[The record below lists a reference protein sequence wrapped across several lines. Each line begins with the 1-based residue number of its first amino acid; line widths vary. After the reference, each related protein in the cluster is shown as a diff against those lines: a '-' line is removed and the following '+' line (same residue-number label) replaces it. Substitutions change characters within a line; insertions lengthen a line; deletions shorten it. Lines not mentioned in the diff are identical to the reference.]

1 VDVRPVGWQ
10 PPRSAPGRDGRR
22 CHRTRRGR
30 PQRAA
35 SYVLCFRRAEPGRH
49 RDAASA
55 RPSSPRP
62 VAVGVV
68 HPTAGPVRTR
78 SPGARDAAVAE
89 EVTLLPRGS
98 SHALSSPVPGSEGPT
113 LTIDARLVWSTSVQV
128 VPRWSRRE
136 RARADDPPSDGGS
149 FPRNYRPTERRV
161 RRCSFSLRDRYQ
173 SVDRSRHDN
182 LRGVIGI
189 RDAGVGC
196 GFRRADP
203 FGTGI
208 VFCL

>member
-1 VDVRPVGWQ
+1 M
-10 PPRSAPGRDGRR
+10 PPDATRSATASGIVCTVFSTSRARPASRR
-22 CHRTRRGR
+22 RVRT
-30 PQRAA
+30 
-35 SYVLCFRRAEPGRH
+35 AEL
-49 RDAASA
+49 ASA
-55 RPSSPRP
+55 RR
-62 VAVGVV
+62 G
-68 HPTAGPVRTR
+68 GRR
-78 SPGARDAAVAE
+78 SPHCRSGADALSGSTRRSRRRGGHAPASRIFARAFVACSGKRGTNTDDRRSARVLHQCPGGPPVEPTGARACG
-89 EVTLLPRGS
+89 RS
-98 SHALSSPVPGSEGPT
+98 
-113 LTIDARLVWSTSVQV
+113 
-128 VPRWSRRE
+128 
-136 RARADDPPSDGGS
+136 PSDGGS